1 MEFPIGFSHCLARMS
16 DNDDGDTDGYKI
28 LLRNNRAWVE
38 AQLAEDPEFF
48 KRHAKG
54 QKPQYLWIGCADSRL
69 PPNIITGTGPG
80 EMFIHRN
87 IANLVVHTDSN
98 MLSVLQYAVEELKI
112 SHVIVCGHYGC
123 GGVAAALGNK
133 DMGLINDWLR
143 HIKDV
148 SRMHRDELRAYA
160 TVEQQRR
167 RLVELN
173 VIEQVYN
180 LGKTSIIQRAWH
192 ERRAPAIHGWVY
204 DVADGLIRDLGV
216 NFRSADALDQFYRF
230 DFSESGNGEH

>member
-1 MEFPIGFSHCLARMS
+1 MPA
-16 DNDDGDTDGYKI
+16 DDESYKV

-38 AQLAEDPEFF
+38 TQLAEDPEFF
-48 KRHAKG
+48 LRQAQG
-54 QKPQYLWIGCADSRL
+54 QKPQYLWIGCSDSRL
-69 PPNIITGTGPG
+69 PPNIITGTGLG

-87 IANLVVHTDSN
+87 VANLVVHTDSN
-98 MLSVLQYAVEELKI
+98 MLSVLQYAVEVLKI
-112 SHVIVCGHYGC
+112 RHVIVCGHYGC
-123 GGVAAALGNK
+123 GGVAAALGHQ
-133 DMGLINDWLR
+133 DLGLINDWLR
-143 HIKDV
+143 QIKDV
-148 SRMHRDELRAYA
+148 TRLYRDELRAY
-160 TVEQQRR
+160 TTPEQQQR

-192 ERRAPAIHGWVY
+192 ERGEPAIHGWVY

-230 DFSESGNGEH
+230 DYGERPAR